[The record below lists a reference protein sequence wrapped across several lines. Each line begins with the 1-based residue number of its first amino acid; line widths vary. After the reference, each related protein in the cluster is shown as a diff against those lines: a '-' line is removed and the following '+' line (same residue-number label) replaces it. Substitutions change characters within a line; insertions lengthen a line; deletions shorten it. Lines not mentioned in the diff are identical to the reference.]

1 MGVEPAGIARH
12 DLGSRIGVSESMPS
26 ADYQSLIDAATW
38 GFIRDT
44 DAAYPPDTT
53 SLTIA
58 DQRRIYDAMCAKF
71 HRGYPAGVVA
81 EDKVIAGVPCRVYPG
96 ATSSEAAPKVVYL
109 HGGGYVVGGLHSHD
123 DVCAEVR
130 AATGLAVVAVDYRL
144 SPEHQHPA
152 AFNDAR
158 AVVQALPGPLVLAG
172 DSAGGNLAA
181 AVSHSLRGAG
191 RILGQVLIYPGL
203 GGDRTKG
210 SYLTHAFAPMLT
222 LADVDFYAGIR
233 HGGVEVRGDA
243 TAAPLQDQDFSGLPR
258 TVAIAAECDPLADD
272 AHNYAAA
279 IRAAGGQAVSFTAQ
293 GMVHGYL
300 RARPTVP
307 RAAASFIEICNA
319 ISALAQGNWP
329 YGEIK

>member
-1 MGVEPAGIARH
+1 MPA
-12 DLGSRIGVSESMPS
+12 P
-26 ADYQSLIDAATW
+26 DYQSLIDAATW
-38 GFIRDT
+38 GFIRDSE
-44 DAAYPPDTT
+44 ASYPPDTA

-81 EDKVIAGVPCRVYPG
+81 EDRLIAGVSCRIYPG
-96 ATSSEAAPKVVYL
+96 AKSLDTGPTVVYL

-123 DVCAEVR
+123 DVCADIR
-130 AATGLAVVAVDYRL
+130 AATGLQVVAVDYRL
-144 SPEHQHPA
+144 SPEHLHPA
-152 AFNDAR
+152 AFDDAR
-158 AVVQALPGPLVLAG
+158 AVVRALPGALVLVG

-181 AVSHSLRGAG
+181 AVSHSVRAEA

-203 GGDRTKG
+203 GGDRSKG

-222 LADVDFYAGIR
+222 LADVEFYAGIR
-233 HGGVEVRGDA
+233 HGGVEVLGDA
-243 TAAPLQDQDFSGLPR
+243 TVAPLQDTDFTGLPP

-272 AHNYAAA
+272 THDYAAA
-279 IRAAGGQAVSFTAQ
+279 IRAAGGRAVSFTAP

-300 RARPTVP
+300 RARVTVP
-307 RAAASFIEICNA
+307 RAAQSFTEICTA
-319 ISALAQGNWP
+319 ISALAQGHWP